1 MGVKDSKAKEY
12 LSDNRRFSEICNY
25 MLFGGAKIIKPQDLK
40 VCDSTEVL
48 SIFGIDRKQII
59 RQKWRDLLKSVSVKY
74 TGNMY
79 IVANLKK

>member
-40 VCDSTEVL
+40 ECDSTEVL
-48 SIFGIDRKQII
+48 Y
-59 RQKWRDLLKSVSVKY
+59 LEL
-74 TGNMY
+74 TGNRLSGRNGETCLRVFQSNIQETCILY
-79 IVANLKK
+79 

>member
-40 VCDSTEVL
+40 ECDSTEVL
-48 SIFGIDRKQII
+48 SIFGIDRNRLSGRNGETCLRVFQSNIQETCI
-59 RQKWRDLLKSVSVKY
+59 LY
-74 TGNMY
+74 
-79 IVANLKK
+79 